1 MVRSPKLDPGEEG
14 YLSGINQT
22 DLGITERQ
30 NHKNLSP
37 GWEVRDTKE
46 KKERIFFFLR
56 WYLTMCPSDFL
67 LLCYNTGQNQLGG
80 EGIYLTCTSRS

>member
-1 MVRSPKLDPGEEG
+1 MVRSSKLDPGEEG

-30 NHKNLSP
+30 NHIKICHLD
-37 GWEVRDTKE
+37 GRLETLRKRRKE
-46 KKERIFFFLR
+46 FFFFLR
-56 WYLTMCPSDFL
+56 WYLTMCPSGF